1 MRWNKKPPVKSD
13 KTQTIR
19 SHKRGVVGYS
29 RKTALLEEAITQMN
43 AGKYGRS
50 SAALKEL
57 LALDPNNMEAR
68 RLFATLHLRL
78 GSLLPAKHAFDSLID
93 EAFQRQDYWLAESL
107 LREYLT
113 TAQRCVPFLEKLGS
127 IYQEKGDALEAA
139 AEYGKAIDILIEDPD
154 PENPQRASQLYAKIR
169 DLAPASPVAFRLASF
184 FDAQTGEL
192 LAHQPSE
199 NTESIYSPAVDATA
213 VDSEGQAHSEPIN
226 EAMPWEL
233 PNPHDVSTLTSSSS
247 SPSPAA
253 STDVSGTEDL
263 PPEEPVPPADS
274 HPPQQTKNGISDVRD
289 EISEEIGTPET
300 ATTSSESAIS
310 DPFDQM
316 ASGGIRSEALHP
328 DSVGEVSVT
337 QGETSPIV
345 PRGDAA
351 ATQDQKCISGETRQ
365 EVRTD
370 ALGASGASV
379 LTDLT
384 KVLESPS
391 DAAIRASDTAVIA
404 PSQMEEGSSSPL
416 TLTEPVPT
424 ELTEAQNAATSF
436 LQLGGKESQELTVTQ
451 PSGSSELS
459 PEDPVLNETA
469 EPRPQSEFSWKS
481 VFADPWKSEI
491 QDLGNP
497 AQPEEDSPRV
507 EEPIVEAPTV
517 ASQESSENP
526 FVDSRDGDQQPT
538 HQDQSSPGHSI
549 GPMPWDQVQESEI
562 SIHPAQVESPFE
574 EPTDLTVDRS
584 VDEGRFNRTSRA
596 DTTDDQAP
604 LLDTT
609 TSEADSFSVVR
620 DAEAPQLPDSSI
632 PPEDDRTAGA
642 RGEASSA
649 TPSRLTT
656 DSQET
661 VSFAI
666 VKDAEA
672 LQPSDASPS
681 LEVRHAADVGETRP
695 SMPTQRNTT
704 LQEADSFSI
713 VHDSGVPH
721 SQDMPISL
729 EVDRTVVEMRQAS
742 SSTQGAATFLQTK
755 QQDSLPT
762 SSVLDEVP
770 TSEDQATA
778 VSESQ
783 PSEETIA
790 DDPVTVQHEVQT
802 ESVDSILRLEDGFIP
817 TDLQFSAKKTSI
829 EAPWNAPQ
837 HTDEVIREAI
847 GEISSFSYSSSSSS
861 SSVSPTA
868 TVQTKQNIKETE
880 PHIPVPSSVD
890 MNAVASRFRKSEL
903 PEDAAVE
910 VREPMTEPDPRQEE
924 WQKAGESIHFVEQ
937 PQVAPLAKV
946 GPPVSEPQEMNRPL
960 SAAASAVEVLFEST
974 PDLSKT
980 GIRERVVEAP
990 PSHRQHASI
999 LSSIRIAIAG
1009 FLHACFSTTRAIVAT
1024 CVGLMVLSAISV
1036 ALCIGAISLTWV
1048 IMEEPP
1054 SPAFQSL
1061 TTTPQRTL
1069 LDFKKNGYLLL
1080 LGIEATTGQDPV
1092 QAGYERNPDAVDAK
1106 AALTCFGGMGSGTT
1120 ERSNASADVMR
1131 GWFRGPKPIGQ
1142 LKSRQ
1147 STIKEWVHEHQ
1158 LTLNRYGQWQKLPFE
1173 DWGYGQPSS
1182 PPCIA
1187 MAFAHQLH
1195 VADGFVQSPDLGV
1208 DRLETDMEAWRI
1220 VLSQARTLPMK
1231 MLALQAIN
1239 DDIAVASGLLVQS
1252 DFDGTHLG
1260 RVTKLLRPLDQGEL
1274 SLRWPMQSELVA
1286 ASKTYEDQLKAA
1298 QAEEQAVYTT
1308 VVSNLSLPKQRRLNE
1323 YAKYYDASYKAA
1335 NEGQHTSLPKWKNY
1349 IHYPASTFMDYL
1361 TNPIENIVGLEP
1373 LPPWDLYNGL
1383 VVDTDA
1389 HLRLASLQAWLRRG
1403 PADGDLLTRI
1413 AKAGQSVYDPFTGL
1427 PMLVN
1432 MNKGVVYSVGH
1443 DGKDQ
1448 DGDPALDVVV
1458 EIPIGHSTSTSSKS
1472 ATKAFKAK

>member
-1 MRWNKKPPVKSD
+1 VRWNKKPPVKSD

-169 DLAPASPVAFRLASF
+169 ELAPASPVAFRLASF

-192 LAHQPSE
+192 LARQPSE
-199 NTESIYSPAVDATA
+199 NTESIYAPAVDATA

-233 PNPHDVSTLTSSSS
+233 PNLYDVSTLTSSSS

-253 STDVSGTEDL
+253 SANVSGTEDL
-263 PPEEPVPPADS
+263 SPEEPVPPADS
-274 HPPQQTKNGISDVRD
+274 HPPQQTKDGISDVRD
-289 EISEEIGTPET
+289 KISEEICTPET
-300 ATTSSESAIS
+300 ATTSSESTIG
-310 DPFDQM
+310 DPFEQI
-316 ASGGIRSEALHP
+316 ASGGILSEAWQP

-351 ATQDQKCISGETRQ
+351 ATQDQECISGETRQ

-370 ALGASGASV
+370 ALCASEASV

-391 DAAIRASDTAVIA
+391 DSAMRASDTAVIA
-404 PSQMEEGSSSPL
+404 SSQMEEGSSSPL

-424 ELTEAQNAATSF
+424 ELTEAENTVTSF
-436 LQLGGKESQELTVTQ
+436 LQPVGQDSQELTVTQ
-451 PSGSSELS
+451 PSGSSDLS

-469 EPRPQSEFSWKS
+469 EPRPQSESSWKS
-481 VFADPWKSEI
+481 VFADPWKSEMH
-491 QDLGNP
+491 DLGNP
-497 AQPEEDSPRV
+497 AQPEEDSPCV
-507 EEPIVEAPTV
+507 EELIVEAPTV
-517 ASQESSENP
+517 ASQKSSENP

-538 HQDQSSPGHSI
+538 HKDQSSPGHPI

-562 SIHPAQVESPFE
+562 SIHPAQLESPVE
-574 EPTDLTVDRS
+574 EPTDLIVDRS
-584 VDEGRFNRTSRA
+584 VDEARLGSTLRTDA
-596 DTTDDQAP
+596 TDDQAP
-604 LLDTT
+604 VLDTT
-609 TSEADSFSVVR
+609 SSEADSFSVVR
-620 DAEAPQLPDSSI
+620 DSEASQLPDSPILS
-632 PPEDDRTAGA
+632 EDDRTAGE
-642 RGEASSA
+642 RGEIQIS
-649 TPSRLTT
+649 TPPQFTR
-656 DSQET
+656 DSQEPG
-661 VSFAI
+661 SFTI
-666 VKDAEA
+666 VEDSEA
-672 LQPSDASPS
+672 LQPPDASLS
-681 LEVRHAADVGETRP
+681 LETEHAADVSESRL
-695 SMPTQRNTT
+695 SIPTQRNATSR
-704 LQEADSFSI
+704 EADSFSI
-713 VHDSGVPH
+713 VQDSKVPH
-721 SQDMPISL
+721 RQNTPISL
-729 EVDRTVVEMRQAS
+729 EVQPTVAEVEQVF
-742 SSTQGAATFLQTK
+742 SSTQEESTFLK
-755 QQDSLPT
+755 PGQQETLPT
-762 SSVLDEVP
+762 SSIMDE
-770 TSEDQATA
+770 TSTPDEQTTGVAA
-778 VSESQ
+778 SQ
-783 PSEETIA
+783 PSEEPIA
-790 DDPVTVQHEVQT
+790 DDQATVSEIHIKRID
-802 ESVDSILRLEDGFIP
+802 SVLRLKDEPTPADLQLSAEKDSIDP
-817 TDLQFSAKKTSI
+817 
-829 EAPWNAPQ
+829 PWNAAL
-837 HTDEVIREAI
+837 HTDELISETI
-847 GEISSFSYSSSSSS
+847 GETSFLSHSFSSS
-861 SSVSPTA
+861 PA
-868 TVQTKQNIKETE
+868 MQTKQNIWETE
-880 PHIPVPSSVD
+880 PEIPVPPSVD
-890 MNAVASRFRKSEL
+890 TDVVETRLQRGEL
-903 PEDAAVE
+903 PKEAVVE
-910 VREPMTEPDPRQEE
+910 ARPQIPEPVPHQEK
-924 WQKAGESIHFVEQ
+924 WQKAGESIRFVEE
-937 PQVAPLAKV
+937 PQAAPMAKV
-946 GPPVSEPQEMNRPL
+946 VPPVSESQEMNRPL

-974 PDLSKT
+974 PDLKKT
-980 GIRERVVEAP
+980 GIRERIVETP

-999 LSSIRIAIAG
+999 LSSIRTAVAG
-1009 FLHACFSTTRAIVAT
+1009 FLYACFSTTRAIVAT
-1024 CVGLMVLSAISV
+1024 CVGLMVLSAMGV
-1036 ALCIGAISLTWV
+1036 ALCIGAIGLTWV

-1106 AALTCFGGMGSGTT
+1106 AALTCFGGVGSGAS

-1131 GWFRGPKPIGQ
+1131 GWFRGSKPVGQ
-1142 LKSRQ
+1142 FKSRQ

-1182 PPCIA
+1182 PPCVA

-1286 ASKTYEDQLKAA
+1286 ASKTYEDQLKTA

-1308 VVSNLSLPKQRRLNE
+1308 IVSNLSLPKQRRLNE

-1432 MNKGVVYSVGH
+1432 MNKGVFYSVGH

-1448 DGDPALDVVV
+1448 DGDPELDVVA
-1458 EIPIGHSTSTSSKS
+1458 EIPIGHTTSASTKS
-1472 ATKAFKAK
+1472 ATKASKAK